1 MTTINWQFQAAI
13 PGGPSVLLNQPML
26 TVAAYDVAA
35 VDVAAGAS
43 NVPLPIQP
51 SSGAGDVIFL
61 VVSSSLYDPGINYT
75 VDALPAAHVLD
86 GPHVLLGSG
95 AVGLLNSSTP
105 PQKLTFNSTAAKDAN
120 VQVVVGRKVP

>member
-1 MTTINWQFQAAI
+1 MPNVNWQFQAAI
-13 PGGPSVLLNQPML
+13 PGGPSVLLNQPGI

-35 VDVAAGAS
+35 VDIAPGAS
-43 NVPLPIQP
+43 NVDVPIQP

-75 VDALPAAHVLD
+75 VDALTAAHVLD

-95 AVGLLNSSTP
+95 AVSFLNSSAP
-105 PQKLTFNSTAAKDAN
+105 PQKLVFNSTATKDAN

>member
-1 MTTINWQFQAAI
+1 MPNVNWQFQAAI
-13 PGGPSVLLNQPML
+13 PGGPSVLLNQPGI

-35 VDVAAGAS
+35 VDVAPGAS
-43 NVPLPIQP
+43 NVALPIQP

-61 VVSSSLYDPGINYT
+61 VVSSNLYDPGINYT
-75 VDALPAAHVLD
+75 VDALTVAHVLD

-95 AVGLLNSSTP
+95 AVSFLNSSAP
-105 PQKLTFNSTAAKDAN
+105 PQKLVFNSTATKDAN